1 MSEPMVTQ
9 PAAAR
14 RDAAGSAAEPSL
26 RQIAYDRIEELLN
39 WGKVR
44 PGQIISQRE
53 LMEMAGVSLGSVRE
67 AIPRFEAEGLLLTLP
82 QRGLMVPSLDVTFI
96 REAYQMRR
104 MIELEAVPDILARL
118 DRCLVTEWID
128 WHQAA
133 QVRLGQGDGSDVA
146 EFLRDFQLY
155 DWDMHAQM
163 VSVMENRLISNVY
176 RVTAIKIRMAAQSR
190 VRVTRQNATRVIKE
204 HLAFLMPML
213 AGDADAAT
221 RALSHHIDQSLTLA
235 LGGMVQG

>member
-1 MSEPMVTQ
+1 MSEPTVTQ
-9 PAAAR
+9 QTDRR
-14 RDAAGSAAEPSL
+14 RDTHPASAEPSL
-26 RQIAYDRIEELLN
+26 RQVAYDRIEELLN

-53 LMEMAGVSLGSVRE
+53 LMEMAGVTLGSVRE
-67 AIPRFEAEGLLLTLP
+67 AVPRFEAEGLLQTLP
-82 QRGLMVPSLDVTFI
+82 QRGLMVPSLDVSFI

-104 MIELEAVPDILARL
+104 LIELGSIPDLLARL
-118 DRCLVTEWID
+118 DRSTITEWID
-128 WHQAA
+128 WHRAA
-133 QVRLGQGDGSDVA
+133 QTRLAQDDRTDLSDV
-146 EFLRDFQLY
+146 LRDFQLY

-163 VSVMENRLISNVY
+163 VNIMENRLIANVY

-204 HLAFLMPML
+204 HLAFLVPL
-213 AGDADAAT
+213 LDGDASAAT

-235 LGGMVQG
+235 LGGVVQS

>member
-9 PAAAR
+9 NLAR
-14 RDAAGSAAEPSL
+14 RVSPGAGAEPSL

-53 LMEMAGVSLGSVRE
+53 LMEMADVSLGSVRE

-104 MIELEAVPDILARL
+104 MIELGAVPAILARL
-118 DRCLVTEWID
+118 DRSLYTEWID
-128 WHQAA
+128 WHRAA
-133 QVRLGQGDGSDVA
+133 KVRLEQDDGSDL
-146 EFLRDFQLY
+146 EDFLRDFQLY

-163 VSVMENRLISNVY
+163 VSVMENRLMSNVY

-204 HLAFLMPML
+204 HLAFLTPML
-213 AGDADAAT
+213 AGEADAAT
-221 RALSHHIDQSLTLA
+221 RALSFHIDQSLTLA

>member
-9 PAAAR
+9 HQTPK
-14 RDAAGSAAEPSL
+14 RDPHGSGAEPSL

-53 LMEMAGVSLGSVRE
+53 LMEMADVTLGSVRE

-104 MIELEAVPDILARL
+104 LIELGAVPDILARL
-118 DRCLVTEWID
+118 DRSLVTEWID
-128 WHQAA
+128 WHHAA
-133 QVRLGQGDGSDVA
+133 EIRLGQDDGAGLA

-163 VSVMENRLISNVY
+163 VSVMENRLMANVY

-190 VRVTRQNATRVIKE
+190 VRVTRENATRVIKE
-204 HLAFLMPML
+204 HLAFLAPML

-235 LGGMVQG
+235 LGGVIQG

>member
-9 PAAAR
+9 HLTPKR
-14 RDAAGSAAEPSL
+14 EQHSSGAEPSL

-53 LMEMAGVSLGSVRE
+53 LMEMADVTLGSVRE

-104 MIELEAVPDILARL
+104 LIELGAVPDILARL
-118 DRCLVTEWID
+118 DRSLVIEWID
-128 WHQAA
+128 WHRAA
-133 QVRLGQGDGSDVA
+133 EGRLGQDDGADLA

-163 VSVMENRLISNVY
+163 VSVMENSLMANVY

-204 HLAFLMPML
+204 HLAFLTPML

-235 LGGMVQG
+235 LGGVIQG